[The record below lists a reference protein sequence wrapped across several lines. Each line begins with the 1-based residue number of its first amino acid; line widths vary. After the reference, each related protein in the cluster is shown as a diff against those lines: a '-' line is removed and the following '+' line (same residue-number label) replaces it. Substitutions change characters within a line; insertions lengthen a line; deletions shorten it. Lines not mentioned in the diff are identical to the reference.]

1 MFLIVSVPYPVS
13 RKTRINFWRY
23 VRPLHKE
30 DKMRIGIPKE
40 IMHDEDRVAATP
52 ETVKKYAAAGH
63 EVFVESGAGKG
74 ILAGDEAY
82 AAAGATVLA
91 TAQEVYDRSELILK
105 VKEPLFN
112 EQTGKHEIDMMHA
125 GQYLI
130 TFIHPASPVNHE
142 MVRKMAAAGII
153 SLAIEGVPR
162 ISRAQS
168 MDALTSMSTVAGY
181 KGTLMAAADLN
192 RFIPMIPT
200 AAGLIK
206 PCKGMVIGVG
216 VAGLQA
222 LATMKRLGA
231 VTYACDIRPTAA
243 EQAQSLGAKVV
254 ETGVDPSLA
263 IGQGGYAKSLPADV
277 LEAEREKIAAV
288 LPEMDIVFLSALV
301 PGELAPVLIT
311 EDMVKTMKPGAV
323 IVDIAID
330 QGGNCAAT
338 VPGVRA
344 EKYGVILE
352 GIKNIPGQ
360 LAVSSSFMY
369 AANMCALVSY
379 LMKDGKLNLDESD
392 DIVSGMLTT
401 KDGKIVHKG
410 ALAAME
416 LLK

>member
-1 MFLIVSVPYPVS
+1 M
-13 RKTRINFWRY
+13 K
-23 VRPLHKE
+23 
-30 DKMRIGIPKE
+30 IGVPKE
-40 IMHDEDRVAATP
+40 IMHDEARVAATP
-52 ETVKKYAAAGH
+52 ETVRKYVAAGH
-63 EVFVESGAGKG
+63 EVFVEKTAGLG
-74 ILAGDEAY
+74 ILATAEDY
-82 AAAGATVLA
+82 AAAGAIICD
-91 TAQEVYDRSELILK
+91 TAQEVYDKAELILK

-112 EQTGKHEIDMMHA
+112 EETGKHEIDMMHA

-130 TFIHPASPVNHE
+130 TFIHPASPINHD

-153 SLAIEGVPR
+153 SMAIEGVPR

-206 PCKGMVIGVG
+206 PCKGLVIGVG

-231 VTYACDIRPTAA
+231 VTYACDIRPMAV

-254 ETGVDPSLA
+254 ETGVDHELA

-277 LEAEREKIAAV
+277 LAAEREKIAAV

-311 EDMVKTMKPGAV
+311 EEMVKTMKPGAV

-330 QGGNCAAT
+330 QGGNCEIT
-338 VPGVRA
+338 TPGETEV
-344 EKYGVILE
+344 KHGVTIF
-352 GIKNIPGQ
+352 GVKNIPGF
-360 LAVSSSFMY
+360 LPTSSTWMFAHNIY
-369 AANMCALVSY
+369 NLTKH
-379 LMKDGKLNLDESD
+379 LTKDGKIALDLNDPIDAS
-392 DIVSGMLTT
+392 IRVT
-401 KDGKIVHKG
+401 DGEKIVHKG
-410 ALAAME
+410 ALEAMGM
-416 LLK
+416 